1 MLIFNGNGGV
11 ACVNKVVELLEN
23 NWLNS
28 CYEESRF
35 YDSIIEQLHG
45 TLWLLLSASIA
56 KRSVNKSLEDAT
68 N

>member
-1 MLIFNGNGGV
+1 
-11 ACVNKVVELLEN
+11 
-23 NWLNS
+23 LNS

>member
-45 TLWLLLSASIA
+45 TL
-56 KRSVNKSLEDAT
+56 
-68 N
+68 